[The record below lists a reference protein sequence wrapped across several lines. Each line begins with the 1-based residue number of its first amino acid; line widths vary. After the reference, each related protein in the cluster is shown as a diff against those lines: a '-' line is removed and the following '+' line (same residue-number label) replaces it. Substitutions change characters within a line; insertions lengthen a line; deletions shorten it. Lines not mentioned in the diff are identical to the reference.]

1 MTPSQPPSDAS
12 ARDVVWDAGVLPREA
27 RERLLGQ
34 RGVTLWLTGIS
45 GSGKSTIA
53 AALERALVEEG
64 RLAYRIDGDNLRHGL
79 NSNLGFSRE
88 DRAENVRRAGE
99 VCRLLADVGA
109 IVIATFV
116 SPFAED
122 RERCRRIHAE
132 AGVPFLEVHVHCPLG
147 VAEGRDPKGLYAR
160 ARRGEIRDFTGVGQG
175 YEPPTAPDLAI
186 DTSRISVP
194 EAVAS
199 LRGLMKGRIG

>member
-1 MTPSQPPSDAS
+1 MTSSRPPSDAS
-12 ARDVVWDAGVLPREA
+12 ARDVVWDAGVLPRQT

-34 RGVTLWLTGIS
+34 RGCTIWLTGIS

-53 AALERALVEEG
+53 AALERALVEQG
-64 RLAYRIDGDNLRHGL
+64 RLAYRLDGDNLRHGL

-116 SPFAED
+116 SPFVED

-132 AGVPFLEVHVHCPLG
+132 AGVPFLEVHVHCPLA
-147 VAEGRDPKGLYAR
+147 VAEARDPKGLYAR

-199 LRGLMKGRIG
+199 LQELLARRGG

>member
-186 DTSRISVP
+186 DTSRTSVP